1 MLSYFRI
8 NDPYRL
14 IIIFIALILF
24 RLPYFISSEWYT
36 IPELSW
42 MIVGERMNEGAML
55 YVGIWDDIGPLSAW
69 VYRILD
75 FSFGRSQLALQI
87 FGLGLFFF
95 HVYYV
100 NYISLK
106 HKMYNENNYLP
117 ALFYGI
123 LGLIFFN
130 SITLSPQLLGLTF
143 VLLSM
148 NSLFTHVETRNKTD
162 GNLLNIGL
170 YTGIAA
176 SFYLPYFILIYVHIV
191 GLVIFTNTIRRR
203 YLLLIYGV
211 ITPFIICWLI
221 YVWYGKTDELFGIYF
236 HSLFNFETAQFLTYK
251 SIFVLSGTTIF
262 LFSLSALKTLSGFGF
277 TIFQVRIQKIMFF
290 AAVVTSFIYFFY
302 SDNDGISFIMFFPW
316 VAIFLSHFFLSIKN
330 NLKRELS
337 FLIYFISILVLYF
350 GIINKNFNLHEIIN
364 FDSLIINTKE
374 GNAAYADKKILV
386 LGSDIK
392 PYYVGKQATPYF
404 NWNLSKAQLEHLNYY
419 DNLEA
424 IDKNIRSD
432 MPEFIIDQIDLAPEI
447 FKYIPLLGKE
457 YEYSGNGIYR
467 RKKGT
472 SIN

>member
-1 MLSYFRI
+1 
-8 NDPYRL
+8 
-14 IIIFIALILF
+14 
-24 RLPYFISSEWYT
+24 
-36 IPELSW
+36 

-75 FSFGRSQLALQI
+75 FTFGRSQLALQI
-87 FGLGLFFF
+87 FGLALFFF

-176 SFYLPYFILIYVHIV
+176 SFYLPYFILIFVHIV

-203 YLLLIYGV
+203 YLLLIYGI
-211 ITPFIICWLI
+211 ITPFIFCWLI

-251 SIFVLSGTTIF
+251 SILVLSGTTIL
-262 LFSLSALKTLSGFGF
+262 LFGLSALMTLSGFGF

-316 VAIFLSHFFLSIKN
+316 VAIFLSHFFLSIKKT
-330 NLKRELS
+330 LKRELS
-337 FLIYFISILVLYF
+337 FQIYFISVLVLYF
-350 GIINKNFNLHEIIN
+350 GITFQKFNPIKIINFNLTEIIN
-364 FDSLIINTKE
+364 YDSLIINTKVE
-374 GNAAYADKKILV
+374 NVAYADKKILV
-386 LGSDIK
+386 LGPDIK

-404 NWNLSKAQLEHLNYY
+404 NWDLSKAQLEHLNYY

-432 MPEFIIDQIDLAPEI
+432 MPEFIIDQINLAPEI

-467 RKKGT
+467 RIKSS